1 LVFSSDQVHFYC
13 LSKMKILGFILLT
26 LICLLQFRI
35 WLGES
40 GYQKIESLNVKI
52 TEQLEL
58 NKKLE
63 AQNKLLKK
71 EILALRKNPALLE
84 EKAREQ
90 LGLVKPNEI
99 FYRIIPKVDN
109 KP

>member
-1 LVFSSDQVHFYC
+1 
-13 LSKMKILGFILLT
+13 MKILGFIFFI
-26 LICLLQFRI
+26 LICLLQYRI
-35 WLGES
+35 WFGEGS
-40 GYQKIESLNVKI
+40 YQKIESLNIKI
-52 TEQLEL
+52 SEQLEI

-90 LGLVKPNEI
+90 LGLIKPNEI
-99 FYRIIPKVDN
+99 FYRIIPKKND
-109 KP
+109 